1 MKEIKMLAGHIRE
14 EMNDAET
21 YAKLALRYKD
31 DDRSLS
37 QTFEKLAEQELDHAD
52 MLHAQASR
60 LIKERKEIERI
71 LAELSAEAASFR
83 GDSST
88 ARTSTVM
95 VRTPKRRVMRSPS
108 FTS

>member
-52 MLHAQASR
+52 MLHAQVSR
-60 LIKERKEIERI
+60 LIKERKENGETPPVAMSAVWSWEHENMMDCVARVKV
-71 LAELSAEAASFR
+71 LLSELR
-83 GDSST
+83 
-88 ARTSTVM
+88 
-95 VRTPKRRVMRSPS
+95 
-108 FTS
+108 

>member
-60 LIKERKEIERI
+60 LIKERKENGETPPVAMSAVWSWEHENMMDCVARVKVL
-71 LAELSAEAASFR
+71 LAELR
-83 GDSST
+83 
-88 ARTSTVM
+88 
-95 VRTPKRRVMRSPS
+95 
-108 FTS
+108 

>member
-37 QTFEKLAEQELDHAD
+37 QTIEKLAEQELDHAD

-60 LIKERKEIERI
+60 LIKERKENGETPPVAMSAVWSWEHENMMDCVARVKVL
-71 LAELSAEAASFR
+71 LAELR
-83 GDSST
+83 
-88 ARTSTVM
+88 
-95 VRTPKRRVMRSPS
+95 
-108 FTS
+108 

>member
-52 MLHAQASR
+52 MLHAQAAR
-60 LIKERKEIERI
+60 LIADKRDAGDTPPVAMSAVWSWEHENMMDCVARVKV
-71 LAELSAEAASFR
+71 LLSELR
-83 GDSST
+83 
-88 ARTSTVM
+88 
-95 VRTPKRRVMRSPS
+95 
-108 FTS
+108 

>member
-60 LIKERKEIERI
+60 LTKERKENGETPPVAMSAVWSWEHENMMDCVARVKVL
-71 LAELSAEAASFR
+71 LAELR
-83 GDSST
+83 
-88 ARTSTVM
+88 
-95 VRTPKRRVMRSPS
+95 
-108 FTS
+108 

>member
-31 DDRSLS
+31 DDRNLS

-60 LIKERKEIERI
+60 LIKERKENGETPPVAMSAVWSWEHENMMDCVARVKV
-71 LAELSAEAASFR
+71 LLSELR
-83 GDSST
+83 
-88 ARTSTVM
+88 
-95 VRTPKRRVMRSPS
+95 
-108 FTS
+108 

>member
-31 DDRSLS
+31 DDRNLS

-60 LIKERKEIERI
+60 LIKERKENGETPPVAMSAVWSWEHENMMDCVARVKVL
-71 LAELSAEAASFR
+71 LAELR
-83 GDSST
+83 
-88 ARTSTVM
+88 
-95 VRTPKRRVMRSPS
+95 
-108 FTS
+108 

>member
-1 MKEIKMLAGHIRE
+1 MLAGHIRE

-60 LIKERKEIERI
+60 LIKERKENGETPPVAMSAVWSWEHENMMDCVARVKVL
-71 LAELSAEAASFR
+71 LAELR
-83 GDSST
+83 
-88 ARTSTVM
+88 
-95 VRTPKRRVMRSPS
+95 
-108 FTS
+108 

>member
-21 YAKLALRYKD
+21 YAKLALKYRD
-31 DDRSLS
+31 DDRNLS

-60 LIKERKEIERI
+60 LIKERKENGETPPVAMSAVWSWEHENMMDCVARI
-71 LAELSAEAASFR
+71 KVLLAELR
-83 GDSST
+83 
-88 ARTSTVM
+88 
-95 VRTPKRRVMRSPS
+95 
-108 FTS
+108 

>member
-60 LIKERKEIERI
+60 LIKERKESGETPPVAMSAVWSWEHENMMDCVARVKVL
-71 LAELSAEAASFR
+71 LAELR
-83 GDSST
+83 
-88 ARTSTVM
+88 
-95 VRTPKRRVMRSPS
+95 
-108 FTS
+108 

>member
-60 LIKERKEIERI
+60 LIKERKENGETPPVAMSAVWSWEHENMVECVARI
-71 LAELSAEAASFR
+71 KLLLSEL
-83 GDSST
+83 
-88 ARTSTVM
+88 
-95 VRTPKRRVMRSPS
+95 
-108 FTS
+108 

>member
-1 MKEIKMLAGHIRE
+1 MKDIKMLAGHIRE

-60 LIKERKEIERI
+60 LIKERKENGETPPVAMSAVWSWEHENMMDCVARVKVL
-71 LAELSAEAASFR
+71 LAELR
-83 GDSST
+83 
-88 ARTSTVM
+88 
-95 VRTPKRRVMRSPS
+95 
-108 FTS
+108 

>member
-60 LIKERKEIERI
+60 LIKERKDNGETPPVAMSAVWSWEHENMMDCVARVKVL
-71 LAELSAEAASFR
+71 LAELR
-83 GDSST
+83 
-88 ARTSTVM
+88 
-95 VRTPKRRVMRSPS
+95 
-108 FTS
+108 

>member
-37 QTFEKLAEQELDHAD
+37 QTFEKLVEQELDHAD

-60 LIKERKEIERI
+60 LIKERKENGETPPVAMSAVWSWEHENMMDCVARVKVL
-71 LAELSAEAASFR
+71 LAELR
-83 GDSST
+83 
-88 ARTSTVM
+88 
-95 VRTPKRRVMRSPS
+95 
-108 FTS
+108 

>member
-60 LIKERKEIERI
+60 LIKERKENGETPPVAMPAVWSWEHENMMDCVARVKVL
-71 LAELSAEAASFR
+71 LAELR
-83 GDSST
+83 
-88 ARTSTVM
+88 
-95 VRTPKRRVMRSPS
+95 
-108 FTS
+108 

>member
-60 LIKERKEIERI
+60 LIKERKENGETPPVAMSAVWSWEHENMMDCVARVKV
-71 LAELSAEAASFR
+71 LLSELR
-83 GDSST
+83 
-88 ARTSTVM
+88 
-95 VRTPKRRVMRSPS
+95 
-108 FTS
+108 

>member
-21 YAKLALRYKD
+21 YAKLALKYRD
-31 DDRSLS
+31 DDRNLS

-60 LIKERKEIERI
+60 LIKERKENGETPPVAMSAVWSWEHENMMDCVARVKV
-71 LAELSAEAASFR
+71 LLSELR
-83 GDSST
+83 
-88 ARTSTVM
+88 
-95 VRTPKRRVMRSPS
+95 
-108 FTS
+108 

>member
-14 EMNDAET
+14 EMNDAEA

-60 LIKERKEIERI
+60 LIKERKENGETPPVAMSAVWSWEHENMMDCVARVKVL
-71 LAELSAEAASFR
+71 LAELR
-83 GDSST
+83 
-88 ARTSTVM
+88 
-95 VRTPKRRVMRSPS
+95 
-108 FTS
+108 

>member
-1 MKEIKMLAGHIRE
+1 MKDIKMLAGHIRE

-31 DDRSLS
+31 DDRGLS

-60 LIKERKEIERI
+60 LIKERKENGETPPVAMSAVWSWEHENMMDCVARVKVL
-71 LAELSAEAASFR
+71 LAELR
-83 GDSST
+83 
-88 ARTSTVM
+88 
-95 VRTPKRRVMRSPS
+95 
-108 FTS
+108 

>member
-21 YAKLALRYKD
+21 YAKLALKYRD
-31 DDRSLS
+31 DDRNLS

-60 LIKERKEIERI
+60 LIKERKENGETPPVAMSAVWSWEHENMMDCVARVKVL
-71 LAELSAEAASFR
+71 LAELR
-83 GDSST
+83 
-88 ARTSTVM
+88 
-95 VRTPKRRVMRSPS
+95 
-108 FTS
+108 

>member
-1 MKEIKMLAGHIRE
+1 MKEIKMLAGHIRG

-60 LIKERKEIERI
+60 LIKERKENGETPPVAMSAVWSWEHENMMDCVARVKV
-71 LAELSAEAASFR
+71 LLSELR
-83 GDSST
+83 
-88 ARTSTVM
+88 
-95 VRTPKRRVMRSPS
+95 
-108 FTS
+108 

>member
-1 MKEIKMLAGHIRE
+1 MK

-31 DDRSLS
+31 DDRNLS

-60 LIKERKEIERI
+60 LIKERKENGETPPVAMSAVWSWEHENMMDCVARVKVL
-71 LAELSAEAASFR
+71 LAELR
-83 GDSST
+83 
-88 ARTSTVM
+88 
-95 VRTPKRRVMRSPS
+95 
-108 FTS
+108 

>member
-60 LIKERKEIERI
+60 LIKERKENGETPPVAMSAVWSWEHENMMDCVARVKIL
-71 LAELSAEAASFR
+71 LAELR
-83 GDSST
+83 
-88 ARTSTVM
+88 
-95 VRTPKRRVMRSPS
+95 
-108 FTS
+108 

>member
-14 EMNDAET
+14 EMYDAET

-60 LIKERKEIERI
+60 LIKERKENGETPPVAMSAVWSWEHENMMDCVARVKV
-71 LAELSAEAASFR
+71 LLSELR
-83 GDSST
+83 
-88 ARTSTVM
+88 
-95 VRTPKRRVMRSPS
+95 
-108 FTS
+108 

>member
-37 QTFEKLAEQELDHAD
+37 QTFEKLSEQELDHAD

-60 LIKERKEIERI
+60 LIKERKENGETPPVAMSAVWSWEHENMMDCVARVKVL
-71 LAELSAEAASFR
+71 LAELR
-83 GDSST
+83 
-88 ARTSTVM
+88 
-95 VRTPKRRVMRSPS
+95 
-108 FTS
+108 

>member
-60 LIKERKEIERI
+60 LIKERKENGETPPVAMSAVLSWEHESMMDCVARVKVL
-71 LAELSAEAASFR
+71 LAELR
-83 GDSST
+83 
-88 ARTSTVM
+88 
-95 VRTPKRRVMRSPS
+95 
-108 FTS
+108 

>member
-1 MKEIKMLAGHIRE
+1 MKDIKMLAGHIRE

-60 LIKERKEIERI
+60 LIKERKDNGETPPVAMSAVWSWEHENMMDCVARVKVL
-71 LAELSAEAASFR
+71 LAELR
-83 GDSST
+83 
-88 ARTSTVM
+88 
-95 VRTPKRRVMRSPS
+95 
-108 FTS
+108 